1 MVFVKYKIINGKR
14 YGPYYYENKRVGKKV
29 ITTYYGKNHP
39 SFHEQSFSLLN
50 NFRYYLFLLS
60 IVLFIILVSSF
71 IYFSFSPTGQVSLDI
86 ASDVKEGD
94 MLSGTLNLGLE
105 SGEFLPADTLVVVS
119 LGDIEKTLALSE
131 LVSNTPVS
139 GTYYASGNS
148 LTGTGQGYGAGAET
162 RYPEVSFELLISK
175 GESGKVGGGNTGKTE
190 EKKEESDKGEKK
202 EESGEESGELKGDK
216 GEETGKQDN
225 EKKSE
230 EQVGNVKEEGKNED
244 ANKEAEKSEEVGESI
259 KEETVESESKAEEP
273 VEAVSEDVAPVVESG
288 EQIITGAVVAGN
300 EESFSGSV
308 KKGENF
314 THTLEAGESVALK
327 TGSVKIGGQSYDD
340 SIVQIAS
347 SDGKITVTTAYEIIE
362 NSSESLELK
371 IDLSRFN
378 ITAEEGNLQVR
389 VIAHG
394 DEIIRANKEII
405 FEKQESEENE
415 TEEQTEIISNMTNV
429 TLDDSSNETLGNLT
443 GVNVTLNETNV
454 TTNVTVLGNETI
466 GNATVKT
473 SRAKIRVG

>member
-50 NFRYYLFLLS
+50 NSRYYLFLLS

-162 RYPEVSFELLISK
+162 RYPEVSFEL
-175 GESGKVGGGNTGKTE
+175 
-190 EKKEESDKGEKK
+190 
-202 EESGEESGELKGDK
+202 
-216 GEETGKQDN
+216 
-225 EKKSE
+225 
-230 EQVGNVKEEGKNED
+230 
-244 ANKEAEKSEEVGESI
+244 
-259 KEETVESESKAEEP
+259 
-273 VEAVSEDVAPVVESG
+273 
-288 EQIITGAVVAGN
+288 
-300 EESFSGSV
+300 
-308 KKGENF
+308 
-314 THTLEAGESVALK
+314 
-327 TGSVKIGGQSYDD
+327 
-340 SIVQIAS
+340 
-347 SDGKITVTTAYEIIE
+347 
-362 NSSESLELK
+362 
-371 IDLSRFN
+371 
-378 ITAEEGNLQVR
+378 
-389 VIAHG
+389 
-394 DEIIRANKEII
+394 
-405 FEKQESEENE
+405 
-415 TEEQTEIISNMTNV
+415 
-429 TLDDSSNETLGNLT
+429 
-443 GVNVTLNETNV
+443 
-454 TTNVTVLGNETI
+454 
-466 GNATVKT
+466 
-473 SRAKIRVG
+473 